1 MEFRN
6 KNPGPLKK
14 VYPTEENRSKC
25 IDVVGGSHYDAFHGN
40 DRDVSATHLRNAN
53 KEILNSFVSCDN

>member
-14 VYPTEENRSKC
+14 VSPTEENRSKC
-25 IDVVGGSHYDAFHGN
+25 IDVVGGNNYDAFHGN
-40 DRDVSATHLRNAN
+40 DRDVSATHLRKAN
-53 KEILNSFVSCDN
+53 KEILNSFLYFQG

>member
-14 VYPTEENRSKC
+14 VSPTEENRSKC
-25 IDVVGGSHYDAFHGN
+25 IDVVGGSNYDAFHGN

-53 KEILNSFVSCDN
+53 KEILNSFVTIR